1 MEAATPLFAQVR
13 VQGGRLRIDGLAV
26 DDALAVRLARER
38 EEAGDDVAGLV
49 VDAIVIGAR
58 VLDREQT
65 GANAEFVKAEFEKAA
80 RELDA
85 EFVDRAR
92 RVADRLDQRIDDV
105 FGPENGHLTKAL
117 ARHFGD
123 ESSVAVHNRVKALL
137 AEVSVQMRDDLRRQF
152 SSDSDS
158 NPLATFQRMAIGAM
172 RDNAQAQNLQ
182 LKAMDEKLATLR
194 EEVVKLQSEKDKLS
208 QVAAEAERGTAKG
221 RSYEEEVAAAIDALA
236 LPLGDDCAAVG
247 DVKES
252 MGKIGDVVVAIGACH
267 GPPQGRIVFEAKNS
281 RLSRPEAVRQLDE
294 ARRERNA
301 DYAVLVVPRDSALK
315 SLDDVIRNHASL
327 NLGFGDPNS
336 TSGTAVP
343 AFYAFG
349 PAHVDPLK
357 DFKRTVRASHE
368 TNLLAVVNRQ
378 VDVATNNTENTS
390 RFEKTHPEE
399 AKTVREIWRSPLI
412 ASDPLVWRKDLDDA
426 TRKQVR
432 DFLLGYGKDA
442 REKAIL
448 ANIEY
453 SAFRA
458 SSDAQL
464 VPIRQIELARERARV
479 DADTTISA
487 DDKAK
492 KLRDIDAKLA
502 ELGRRVASN

>member
-1 MEAATPLFAQVR
+1 MLAMLATTAALWQPLQARAEATEIAFGFISTEASANLRSAWRPVLDDLQKSTGLEVKAFFASDYAGIIEAMRFNKVQVAWMGNKSAMEA
-13 VQGGRLRIDGLAV
+13 
-26 DDALAVRLARER
+26 
-38 EEAGDDVAGLV
+38 
-49 VDAIVIGAR
+49 
-58 VLDREQT
+58 
-65 GANAEFVKAEFEKAA
+65 
-80 RELDA
+80 
-85 EFVDRAR
+85 VDRAGGE
-92 RVADRLDQRIDDV
+92 V
-105 FGPENGHLTKAL
+105 FAKTVGKDG
-117 ARHFGD
+117 
-123 ESSVAVHNRVKALL
+123 
-137 AEVSVQMRDDLRRQF
+137 
-152 SSDSDS
+152 
-158 NPLATFQRMAIGAM
+158 
-172 RDNAQAQNLQ
+172 
-182 LKAMDEKLATLR
+182 
-194 EEVVKLQSEKDKLS
+194 SE
-208 QVAAEAERGTAKG
+208 G
-221 RSYEEEVAAAIDALA
+221 Y
-236 LPLGDDCAAVG
+236 
-247 DVKES
+247 
-252 MGKIGDVVVAIGACH
+252 
-267 GPPQGRIVFEAKNS
+267 
-281 RLSRPEAVRQLDE
+281 
-294 ARRERNA
+294 
-301 DYAVLVVPRDSALK
+301 YAVLVVPRDSALK

-426 TRKQVR
+426 TKKQVR
-432 DFLLGYGKDA
+432 DFLLGYGKGA